1 MRRLAILLRRD
12 LVENIQRPL
21 IIFWALFMALNAFM
35 ASRGNWIISS
45 VDTSIGGQKDW
56 VTSEFSIAYI
66 AALIGF
72 FLMAFFVSI
81 AVGMPLVR
89 DEEFGVGPLIHS
101 TPLTTGQYIWGK
113 FLAAYIAGLGVVA
126 AFMGSWI
133 LFAHGTP
140 NLADPEIYG
149 PFALIN
155 YLRPFVVFVVP
166 AVTVAAGA
174 SFLVAVIFRRGLALF
189 IFPVFSFFFF
199 NTLVWFWYPTD
210 MGATAGRWLQ
220 WLDPS
225 GFRWLKQNWLVV
237 DRGLTFYNLEP
248 VVYDAAFLISR
259 FVWVVAGFALVVLA
273 QRWFARR
280 KSRTRATWRL
290 LRGRAGKTEVAT
302 RSVHIAPE
310 LRSLEM
316 TSRPRGSWRATLT
329 ILRAELRELRSRG
342 ALWLFLVVIFYF
354 TSVIFNV
361 FTGAFGTRLM
371 VTSGVAAVSLV
382 VPLGMWIALVLLFF
396 IPDSLHREEATRIA
410 PIFRSLPVSTG
421 AMLAGKLLAM
431 LALVLA
437 AMITSGVS
445 AFLSVS
451 ASAAMPYSVM
461 PFLLVWGLLLLP
473 SLVLWAVFVT
483 AAYAATGSRMATY
496 GMGGAAL
503 FATAW
508 AILRG
513 HMHWVFNWGL
523 VGVLSWSDISV
534 FELDRVAL
542 VLNRLLVVSLAALL
556 TWLSLQLFRRRQSD
570 RVRSPRGRVGSRT
583 PVARAVAVVL
593 VAAPLVLGWMLWS
606 EVAGGSEGSRAE
618 EARKSYWRENLAT
631 WRDAPAP
638 HLTAVDLDVELFPDS
653 RSFRVAGWYDLEN
666 RTTEPMRRFPVTGG
680 LFWSDVDWTL
690 DGATTS
696 PEDRAGLFILEPE
709 APLAPGT
716 SVRLGFTLEGTWPK
730 GPTAK
735 IPAEIEQFV
744 LPSGVVLTGRNPEFV
759 PVVGYLELLGI
770 DDENRYEPEDAP
782 IERHLGLVDGDADRS
797 WFDCRLRIT
806 APADMTVNATGVK
819 VGETVSGDRKTVIWE
834 SDYPIRVFNMVAGRW
849 EVAEGEEGTSVF
861 HHPGHSANVEVML
874 EALDGARRHYS
885 EWFHPYPWREL
896 RLNEFPALATYA
908 MGNATNILFSENTG
922 FLADPSD
929 TNGAFA
935 IAAHE
940 AAHSWFG
947 HIVGNGGGPGGI
959 VLSEGGA
966 HFATLMLIEELRG
979 PAARMDF
986 ARRLETTYG
995 ESRQPDTERPL
1006 VSTTWHRPGDFSVI
1020 YDRGAWVF
1028 WMLER
1033 QMGREAFLAGM
1044 REYFETFHMSLDH
1057 PLLPD
1062 LTGILRR
1069 HAADP
1074 EAFDAVVE
1082 QFLYDTMIPEYRVAA
1097 AERSPAGDR
1106 WISRLRILNNGSGRI
1121 PVEVAVTAGGRRF
1134 DVDGELRAEH
1144 RESRG
1149 WVEVGAGEE
1158 VDIEIVSDF
1167 EPERVVVDP
1176 DHNVLMLQRKAAS
1189 VRFTS

>member
-1 MRRLAILLRRD
+1 MKRLAIILGRD
-12 LVENIQRPL
+12 LRENARRPL
-21 IIFWALFMALNAFM
+21 FLFWALFMALNAFL

-89 DEEFGVGPLIHS
+89 DEESGVGPLIHS

-113 FLAAYIAGLGVVA
+113 FLAAYVASLGVVA
-126 AFMGSWI
+126 VFMGIWI
-133 LFAHGTP
+133 FFAHGTP

-149 PFALIN
+149 PFALTN
-155 YLRPFVVFVVP
+155 YFRPFLVFIVP

-174 SFLVAVIFRRGLALF
+174 SFLVAAIFRRGLALF
-189 IFPVFSFFFF
+189 IFPVFSFFTF
-199 NTLVWFWYPTD
+199 NTLVWFWYPSD
-210 MGATAGRWLQ
+210 MGPGAVRWLQ

-248 VVYDAAFLISR
+248 VAYDVPFLVSR
-259 FVWVVAGFALVVLA
+259 LLWIAVGFAFVVLA
-273 QRWFARR
+273 QSWFASGTMRSRMTWSWRWRR
-280 KSRTRATWRL
+280 RTAPS
-290 LRGRAGKTEVAT
+290 VAA
-302 RSVHIAPE
+302 RPVHLAPA
-310 LRSLEM
+310 LRSLGM
-316 TSRPRGSWRATLT
+316 GNRAVGSWRATLT

-342 ALWLFLVVIFYF
+342 ALWLFLIVIFYF
-354 TSVIFNV
+354 SRVTFNV
-361 FTGAFGTRLM
+361 FTGAFGTGLM
-371 VTSGVAAVSLV
+371 VTPGVAAVGLV
-382 VPLGMWIALVLLFF
+382 GQLGVWSALMLLFY
-396 IPDSLHREEATRIA
+396 IPDSLHREEATGIA

-421 AMLAGKLLAM
+421 AMLVGKALA
-431 LALVLA
+431 LVALVLA
-437 AMITSGVS
+437 AMFASGLAAYLVVSTTST
-445 AFLSVS
+445 
-451 ASAAMPYSVM
+451 M
-461 PFLLVWGLLLLP
+461 PFSLQPFVLVWGLLLFP
-473 SLVLWAVFVT
+473 SLVLWTAFVM
-483 AAYAATGSRMATY
+483 AAYAATGSRVGAY
-496 GMGGAAL
+496 AIGGAAL
-503 FATAW
+503 FVTAW
-508 AILRG
+508 AIARG

-523 VGVLSWSDISV
+523 VGVLGWSDISV

-542 VLNRLLVVSLAALL
+542 ILNRVLVISAAALFAWL
-556 TWLSLQLFRRRQSD
+556 TLRLFQRRQTD
-570 RVRSPRGRVGSRT
+570 RVRSPKGRLGART
-583 PVARAVAVVL
+583 PVVRAVTAVL
-593 VAAPLVLGWMLWS
+593 VAAPLLVGWMLWS
-606 EVAGGSEGSRAE
+606 EVAGGSQGARADDE
-618 EARKSYWRENLAT
+618 RKSYWRENLAT

-638 HLTAVDLDVELFPDS
+638 HLTAVDLDVELYPES

-666 RTTEPMRRFPVTGG
+666 RTGEPMRRFPVTGG
-680 LFWSDVDWTL
+680 LFWSDVSWIL
-690 DGATTS
+690 DGS
-696 PEDRAGLFILEPE
+696 DIQPEDRAGLFVIQPDVPLEPG
-709 APLAPGT
+709 ASLRLA
-716 SVRLGFTLEGTWPK
+716 FAYEGSWPK
-730 GPTAK
+730 GPTAR
-735 IPAEIEQFV
+735 IPAEVEQFV
-744 LPSGVVLTGRNPEFV
+744 LPSGVVLTGRYPDFV
-759 PVVGYLELLGI
+759 PVVGYLESLGI

-782 IERHLGLVDGDADRS
+782 LERHLGLVDGDADRS

-806 APADMTVNATGVK
+806 APADMTVNATGIK
-819 VGETVSGDRKTVIWE
+819 VGETVAGDRKTVIWE
-834 SDYPIRVFNMVAGRW
+834 SDYPIRVFNIVAGRW
-849 EVAEGEEGTSVF
+849 DVAEGEEGTAVYY
-861 HHPGHSANVEVML
+861 HPDHSANVGVML
-874 EALDGARRHYS
+874 EAMDGARRHYS

-979 PAARMDF
+979 PAARMEF
-986 ARRLETTYG
+986 ARRLETIYG
-995 ESRQPDTERPL
+995 ENRQPDTERPL
-1006 VSTTWHRPGDFSVI
+1006 VSTTWHRPGDFAVI
-1020 YDRGAWVF
+1020 YNRGAWVF

-1033 QMGREAFLAGM
+1033 QMGRESFLEGM
-1044 REYFETFHMSLDH
+1044 REYFATYHLSLDH

-1069 HAADP
+1069 HASDP
-1074 EAFDAVVE
+1074 ETFDTVVQ
-1082 QFLYDTMIPEYRVAA
+1082 QFLYDTKIPEYRVAA
-1097 AERSPAGDR
+1097 AEKEFAGER
-1106 WISRLRILNNGSGRI
+1106 WVSRLRILNNGTGRI

-1134 DVDGELRAEH
+1134 DAAGRLRPEH
-1144 RESRG
+1144 EENRG

-1158 VDIEIVSDF
+1158 SEIEIVSDF
-1167 EPERVVVDP
+1167 EPERVVLDP

-1189 VRFTS
+1189 VRFTN